1 MVVLGYDDTL
11 QVLVAD
17 LAHHTGAVARGL
29 ATSAPDRD
37 EPKPLIV
44 ADLPWMSY
52 HTTPVDTLNNAAQL
66 IRAGAQAVK
75 LEGGR
80 KRLPMVEALVDAEIP
95 VMGRSEEHT
104 SALQSLM
111 RISYAVFCLKKKTEN
126 NQPNQ
131 KYNDETPPTK

>member
-1 MVVLGYDDTL
+1 MVTATDAPGARMADGAGVDMILVGDSVAMVVLGYDDTL

-66 IRAGAQAVK
+66 IRAGAQ
-75 LEGGR
+75 
-80 KRLPMVEALVDAEIP
+80 
-95 VMGRSEEHT
+95 RSEEHT
-104 SALQSLM
+104 SELQSIM
-111 RISYAVFCLKKKTEN
+111 RISYAAFCLK
-126 NQPNQ
+126 
-131 KYNDETPPTK
+131 

>member
-1 MVVLGYDDTL
+1 MTIGGCVLFYKQKPADELRMSDWRSDTCSSDL
-11 QVLVAD
+11 QVSGAD

-29 ATSAPDRD
+29 ATAAPDRD

-80 KRLPMVEALVDAEIP
+80 KRDRKSTRLN
-95 VMGRSEEHT
+95 SSH
-104 SALQSLM
+104 
-111 RISYAVFCLKKKTEN
+111 
-126 NQPNQ
+126 
-131 KYNDETPPTK
+131 